1 MKLKLK
7 GTNNMELKKNCLV
20 TGGSRGIGKAI
31 ALALASM
38 GSNVAITYARSAEA
52 AELVVKEIQNSGV
65 KGMSFQADATN
76 FEKADEV
83 ITKIVEEWGTLD
95 VLINNAGITQDNLI
109 LRMTEE
115 NWDAVINTNLKSVFN
130 YSKAATKPMMRA
142 RGGSIINIGSV
153 VGLSGNAGQSNYS
166 ASKAGIIG
174 FTKSFAKELASRN
187 IRANV
192 IAPGYI
198 LTEMTEKLDEKVL
211 ESIKKE
217 TPLGRA
223 GNAEEVSNVVA
234 FLASDMSSYIT
245 GEVIRVDGGM
255 AM

>member
-1 MKLKLK
+1 MINIK
-7 GTNNMELKKNCLV
+7 EKNCIV
-20 TGGSRGIGKAI
+20 TGGSRGIGRTI
-31 ALALASM
+31 ALELSKLGA
-38 GSNVAITYARSAEA
+38 NVAITYARSKEA
-52 AELVVKEIQNSGV
+52 AEAVVEEIEKNGV
-65 KGMSFQADATN
+65 KGAAYQADAVN
-76 FEKADEV
+76 FDKAEEV
-83 ITKIVEEWGTLD
+83 IQSVVDSWGSLD
-95 VLINNAGITQDNLI
+95 VLVNNAGITRDNLI
-109 LRMTEE
+109 LRMSEE
-115 NWDAVINTNLKSVFN
+115 QWDQVIETNLKSIFN

-142 RGGSIINIGSV
+142 RGGSIINVGSV
-153 VGLSGNAGQSNYS
+153 VGISGNAGQSNYS

-174 FTKSFAKELASRN
+174 FTKSYAKELASRG

-198 LTEMTEKLDEKVL
+198 LTEMTEQLDEKVL

-223 GNAEEVSNVVA
+223 GNPEEVSNVVA

>member
-1 MKLKLK
+1 MSLSLEGK
-7 GTNNMELKKNCLV
+7 TCLV
-20 TGGSRGIGKAI
+20 TGGSRGIGRAI
-31 ALALASM
+31 ALKLADF
-38 GSNVAITYARSAEA
+38 GADVAITYARSSEA
-52 AELVVKEIQNSGV
+52 AEEVKAEIEA
-65 KGMSFQADATN
+65 KGRKSKALQADAVVY
-76 FEKADEV
+76 EKAESV
-83 ITKIVEEWGTLD
+83 INEIVEDWGKID
-95 VLINNAGITQDNLI
+95 IIVNNAGITKDNLI

-115 NWDAVINTNLKSVFN
+115 QWDDVITTNLKSIFN
-130 YSKAATKPMMRA
+130 YSKAAAKPMMRN
-142 RGGSIINIGSV
+142 RGGSIINISSV
-153 VGLSGNAGQSNYS
+153 VGISGNAGQSNYA

-174 FTKSFAKELASRN
+174 FTKSYAKELSSRN

-198 LTEMTEKLDEKVL
+198 LTDMTGELDEKVL
-211 ESIKKE
+211 EGIKAE

-223 GNAEEVSNVVA
+223 GEADEVADAVV